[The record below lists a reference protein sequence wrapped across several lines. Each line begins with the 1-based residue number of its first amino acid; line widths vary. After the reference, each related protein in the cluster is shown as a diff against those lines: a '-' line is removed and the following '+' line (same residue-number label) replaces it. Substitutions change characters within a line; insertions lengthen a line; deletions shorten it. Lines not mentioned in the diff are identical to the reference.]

1 MLSPLIAHIEIPSTD
16 LDKSKE
22 FYKNLFG
29 WEFKPFGTGYYLFN
43 NHKGIMVGLRQVE
56 KIVVGDTT
64 RFHVLVEDID
74 AILKKAAEL
83 GGKTERV
90 KTVIPVM
97 GWYALLSDNIGNV
110 IGLYQKN

>member
-1 MLSPLIAHIEIPSTD
+1 MSLPLIAHIEIPSTD

-43 NHKGIMVGLRQVE
+43 NYKGIMVGLRQAE
-56 KIVVGDTT
+56 KIMTGDAT

-74 AILKKAAEL
+74 AVLKKAGEL
-83 GGKTERV
+83 GGKTERA
-90 KTVIPVM
+90 KTVIPAM
-97 GWYALLSDNIGNV
+97 GYYALLSDDIGNV